1 MLRNLIILPDGT
13 EIFSGPGTV
22 NAICSTGYTACV
34 NNGTELTPGSVCAAM
49 AEFKLFTP
57 AGNLNIAAGQEITL
71 FSVDDAGKRIQT
83 GVFRLETP
91 ERPSR
96 NIYKLT
102 AYDRVVLLDRDLTE
116 WLKGL
121 DGWPYL
127 LRDFAGMVCAACG
140 LTLAAGEIPN
150 GDYPVEQF
158 AGTGI
163 TGRRLMEWIG
173 QIACRFVRATP
184 EGEVE
189 FAWYTPSGL
198 TLGPTGA
205 GSHRKLKYADY
216 QVQPVEAVQ
225 IRLAEGQNGYLWPEA
240 AAGANAYII
249 YGNPLMSRATEAVLP
264 YLAVIRRELMGCAY
278 TPCTFTAPVSLGLQ
292 AGQTVDLVDG
302 NGKTITALVMTLT
315 RKGQMAAVECTGSPR
330 RESATNVNNPTVKD
344 LKDYADAAVRGQ
356 SQEDIFNKLT
366 KNGTVEGIYLVD
378 GKLYIDASVLQAG
391 IINAVVIGLSGKFS
405 VYDGEEGELG
415 GHVGYMAGSSGTDTT
430 HGIGVSDATESC
442 YVIATNKGVRMQA
455 GTVGAYLEKDGR
467 GLVVNGNLI
476 VDGVIQCK
484 NLTQSG

>member
-1 MLRNLIILPDGT
+1 MLRNLIVLPDGT

-49 AEFKLFTP
+49 AECKLFTP
-57 AGNLNIAAGQEITL
+57 AGNLNIAAGAEITL
-71 FSVDDAGKRIQT
+71 FTVDDAGNRTQT
-83 GVFRLETP
+83 GIFRLETP

-121 DGWPYL
+121 DGWPYS
-127 LRDFAGMVCAACG
+127 LRAFAGMVCGECG
-140 LTLAAGEIPN
+140 LTLTPGEIPN
-150 GDYPVEQF
+150 GDYPVERF
-158 AGTGI
+158 TVGTV

-198 TLGPTGA
+198 TLGPTGKD
-205 GSHRKLKYADY
+205 SHRKLQYADY
-216 QVQPVEAVQ
+216 RVQPVEAVQ
-225 IRLAEGQNGYLWPEA
+225 LRLADSVDGYLWPEA
-240 AAGANAYII
+240 AAGANAYMI

-264 YLAVIRRELMGCAY
+264 YLDTLRMELAACTY
-278 TPCTFTAPVSLGLQ
+278 TPCSFTAPAALGLR

-302 NGKTITALVMTLT
+302 NGKTITAAIMTLT
-315 RKGQMAAVECTGSPR
+315 RKGQMVSAECTGSPR
-330 RESATNVNNPTVKD
+330 RENATNTNNPTVKD

-405 VYDGEEGELG
+405 VYDGGTGTLG
-415 GHVGYMAGSSGTDTT
+415 GHIGYMPGSDGENVTN
-430 HGIGVSDATESC
+430 GIGVSDATESC
-442 YVIATNKGVRMQA
+442 YLVATDQGIRAQA
-455 GTVGAYLEKDGR
+455 GNLRFYMEKDGS
-467 GLVVNGNLI
+467 GLVVKGNLI
-476 VDGVIQCK
+476 VDGTVECK

>member
-83 GVFRLETP
+83 GIFRLETP

-189 FAWYTPSGL
+189 FAWYTSSGL

-205 GSHRKLKYADY
+205 GSHRKLKYDDY

-225 IRLAEGQNGYLWPEA
+225 IRLADSADGYLWPEA
-240 AAGANAYII
+240 AAGANAYMI

-264 YLAVIRRELMGCAY
+264 YLAVIRRELAGCAY
-278 TPCTFTAPVSLGLQ
+278 TPCTFTAPAALGLQ

-302 NGKTITALVMTLT
+302 NGKTITALVMKLT

-344 LKDYADAAVRGQ
+344 LKEYADAAVRGQ

-405 VYDGEEGELG
+405 VYDGEDGVKG
-415 GHVGYMAGSSGTDTT
+415 GHIGYLPGSQNGETTD
-430 HGIGVSDATESC
+430 GIGVSDATEQC
-442 YVIATNKGVRMQA
+442 YFIATAAGVRGQA
-455 GTVGAYLEKDGR
+455 GSVAFYLQKDGR
-467 GLVVNGNLI
+467 FVVEGDVLINGNLI
-476 VDGVIQCK
+476 VNGTIDH
-484 NLTQSG
+484 L